1 MWDMSSTEGAENAI
15 KVEFSIEGLAA
26 IPMMITGH
34 WSLMYF
40 KKISTKSLNTPEEDH
55 FLPLF
60 WRKSVNQAQNNVS
73 V

>member
-1 MWDMSSTEGAENAI
+1 MLDISSTEGAENAI

-40 KKISTKSLNTPEEDH
+40 KKNINKIFKYTRGGSFPPPVLEKISEWSPE
-55 FLPLF
+55 
-60 WRKSVNQAQNNVS
+60 
-73 V
+73 

>member
-1 MWDMSSTEGAENAI
+1 MLDMSSTEGAENAI

-40 KKISTKSLNTPEEDH
+40 KKNINKIFKYTWGGSFPPPVLEKISESNPE
-55 FLPLF
+55 
-60 WRKSVNQAQNNVS
+60 
-73 V
+73 